1 MTVDEKSRRRQRL
14 AAFRQEAAERLGRLN
29 LAWIDFETK
38 GTDPAGFLRE
48 SHTLKGEASL
58 SGFSQVSHLVHL
70 IEGFVKQGCD
80 RQQRPEQQDGDLV
93 LRGLDLVGVLLLA
106 EPESSSPEAA
116 AFAEEIR
123 AFMSRQSDEGSAP
136 QLAAP
141 AAITKPAPARREASV
156 RITSEKI
163 DRLRGVVSDML
174 LSHIRHR
181 QLVRELHVIREAAT
195 ENQADAV
202 SLDEP
207 MAYKWAQM
215 VNGLAGIES
224 RLREESH
231 GMSRVV
237 GELDSTTRE
246 LRMTPLWTL
255 LDGFSV
261 PVRALA
267 RSLQREVQL
276 QVEGEQV
283 EVDKALLELL
293 EEPLLHLLRNSVD
306 HGIEPAEVRAR
317 LGKPAEATV
326 RVAAKLLGQR
336 LHLRVS
342 DDGAG
347 IDLAAVRRR
356 VVEMNLASPVEAAS
370 APDASIIR
378 SIFAAGFTTR
388 NQVTELS
395 GRGIGLNVVLD
406 VVEGLGGTVD
416 VVTQPGQGTTFDI
429 YVPITVSISRVVLFR
444 VGMGTY
450 GLPAASVRMLVESRS
465 VPTQET
471 PDGPAIR
478 HNDGLLPLLDLV
490 QTLDETRGTGS
501 TARIMIAQ
509 SGADL
514 VALHGS
520 SDHLERELVLKP
532 MVKFFERQPL
542 VTSAVTLEDGTLAV
556 VLKAT
561 ELVLLA
567 RAQQA
572 KARAATAAHPM
583 TSGAGRTALVVED
596 SSIIRDIIAEALR
609 SQGLKVLVASD
620 GEEALGVLAA
630 EPGVD
635 IVLTDMEMPRLD
647 GLGLIR
653 AIRSRQER
661 SDIPVVAISARG
673 NESERRSA
681 LEAGV
686 QIYMDKSDFNGAMLW
701 RTLGPLVVR
710 P

>member
-1 MTVDEKSRRRQRL
+1 
-14 AAFRQEAAERLGRLN
+14 
-29 LAWIDFETK
+29 
-38 GTDPAGFLRE
+38 
-48 SHTLKGEASL
+48 
-58 SGFSQVSHLVHL
+58 
-70 IEGFVKQGCD
+70 
-80 RQQRPEQQDGDLV
+80 
-93 LRGLDLVGVLLLA
+93 
-106 EPESSSPEAA
+106 
-116 AFAEEIR
+116 
-123 AFMSRQSDEGSAP
+123 
-136 QLAAP
+136 
-141 AAITKPAPARREASV
+141 
-156 RITSEKI
+156 
-163 DRLRGVVSDML
+163 
-174 LSHIRHR
+174 
-181 QLVRELHVIREAAT
+181 
-195 ENQADAV
+195 
-202 SLDEP
+202 
-207 MAYKWAQM
+207 
-215 VNGLAGIES
+215 
-224 RLREESH
+224 
-231 GMSRVV
+231 
-237 GELDSTTRE
+237 
-246 LRMTPLWTL
+246 
-255 LDGFSV
+255 
-261 PVRALA
+261 
-267 RSLQREVQL
+267 
-276 QVEGEQV
+276 
-283 EVDKALLELL
+283 
-293 EEPLLHLLRNSVD
+293 
-306 HGIEPAEVRAR
+306 VRAR

-326 RVAAKLLGQR
+326 RVVARLLGQR

-347 IDLAAVRRR
+347 IDLTAVRRR

-370 APDASIIR
+370 ASDESMIR

-416 VVTQPGQGTTFDI
+416 VVTQLGQGTTFDI

-450 GLPAASVRMLVESRS
+450 GLPASSVRILVESRS

-478 HNDGLLPLLDLV
+478 YNDALLPLLDLV

-514 VALHGS
+514 VALRGS
-520 SDHLERELVLKP
+520 SDHLEREVVLKP

-583 TSGAGRTALVVED
+583 TSGAGCTALVVDD

-609 SQGLKVLVASD
+609 SHGLKVLVASD
-620 GEEALGVLAA
+620 GEEALEVLAA

-647 GLGLIR
+647 GMGLVR
-653 AIRSRQER
+653 AIRSRPER

-673 NESERRSA
+673 NESEKRSA

-686 QIYMDKSDFNGAMLW
+686 QIYIDKSDFNGAMLW
-701 RTLGPLVVR
+701 RTLSPLVVR
-710 P
+710 Q